1 MKKIRVF
8 IVEDHPIFRSGL
20 RDVINADRE
29 FEVVGEAA
37 DGASALK
44 SIKTTRPAV
53 VVLDLNLPDQSGLKV
68 CEAITQYDSAPSVI
82 ILTLQN
88 QESSFNAAMDA
99 GACGYLLKE
108 NAAQEVIAAIR
119 AVAGGN
125 VYFTPSV
132 SRYLITRRQR
142 ISALREEKKGL
153 AALSPTERLVL
164 RLVSE
169 NKTNREIGETLR
181 ISHRTVETHRTH
193 ICEKL
198 ELHGN
203 RALLHFALEHKSEL

>member
-29 FEVVGEAA
+29 MEVVGEAGE
-37 DGASALK
+37 GAVALK
-44 SIKTTRPAV
+44 LIKTSHPAV
-53 VVLDLNLPDQSGLKV
+53 VVLDLNLPDQNGLKICQAV
-68 CEAITQYDSAPSVI
+68 TQYDSPPAVI

-88 QESSFNAAMDA
+88 QESTFNAAMDA
-99 GACGYLLKE
+99 GAAGYLLKE

-119 AVAGGN
+119 AVASGN
-125 VYFTPSV
+125 IYFTPSMA
-132 SRYLITRRQR
+132 RHFLTRRHR
-142 ISALREEKKGL
+142 ISALHQEKIGL
-153 AALSPTERLVL
+153 DALSPTERLVL

-169 NKTNREIGETLR
+169 NKTNREIGESLR

-198 ELHGN
+198 DLQGP
-203 RALLHFALEHKSEL
+203 RALLHFALENKSSL